1 MKKRCLR
8 SLAAL
13 TLALALVLSMLPASA
28 LASMIMYVS
37 TGNSGRLNLRA
48 LPSTQSESLGLYANG
63 TAVTV
68 DYTSG
73 EWAYVNVGGRRGFML
88 LSCLTNTA
96 PSGGGSVAPAT
107 NAPAHTE
114 NTTMYISTGN
124 SGGLNLRANN
134 SRSAKSLGVYSN
146 GTKLTVLGRSG
157 EWAYV
162 SVSGTLGYMMLQYL
176 TPYSPTPEP
185 VVGPTL
191 NPAAATTMYIA
202 TGNTGRLNLRE
213 LPSQQS
219 RSLGLYANGTAVQ
232 AILLA
237 SGWSQVIVNG
247 MSGFMM
253 SKFLTAVAPGSGSG
267 SATPKPD
274 GTAPTAAPGFVGT
287 MYVQTGNSGKL
298 NLRENISTSSAC
310 LGQFANGTP
319 VIVHATIGAW
329 AHVTVEGQTGYMM
342 HKFLSASAPSVAPG
356 SGSGSTAHLPGTAT
370 VRQPGG
376 SFVYL
381 RSSAS
386 SNNLLNVLAK
396 VPSGTTVEVLSWGEF
411 WSFINYNGTQGYMVT
426 SYLK

>member
-96 PSGGGSVAPAT
+96 PSGGSSVAPT

-267 SATPKPD
+267 S
-274 GTAPTAAPGFVGT
+274 
-287 MYVQTGNSGKL
+287 
-298 NLRENISTSSAC
+298 
-310 LGQFANGTP
+310 
-319 VIVHATIGAW
+319 
-329 AHVTVEGQTGYMM
+329 
-342 HKFLSASAPSVAPG
+342 
-356 SGSGSTAHLPGTAT
+356 TAHLPGTAT

-376 SFVYL
+376 AFVYL

-411 WSFINYNGTQGYMVT
+411 WSFINYTH
-426 SYLK
+426 SH